1 MASGLNIILNLANY
15 LAENKKLLK
24 HNINIILIT
33 RNDDIK
39 KDFNISN
46 KIKIIHNKELIEMS
60 LLKRIFEKFFIF
72 FGKTLILESFLK
84 KHNIDYL
91 SHTNIATGNRSSC
104 KSLFDS
110 DFQYLHLPHLFSFKY
125 KLFKKINLFLY
136 STHAYKILLSS
147 NDAKKDLKKLIKVL
161 PKKIFVNKFVFS
173 IINPHNLP
181 KISSL
186 KKKFKIEKR
195 YIYLPNQY
203 WVHKNHITVLKALN
217 YMSKLLK
224 I

>member
-1 MASGLNIILNLANY
+1 M
-15 LAENKKLLK
+15 KKF
-24 HNINIILIT
+24 
-33 RNDDIK
+33 
-39 KDFNISN
+39 FNIFWKN
-46 KIKIIHNKELIEMS
+46 FNFRK
-60 LLKRIFEKFFIF
+60 
-72 FGKTLILESFLK
+72 FLK

-104 KSLFDS
+104 KSLVWIQIFNI
-110 DFQYLHLPHLFSFKY
+110 YILPHFFSFKY

-217 YMSKLLK
+217 YIGAKTLK
-224 I
+224 NIKFK